1 MMRLTWAV
9 LMAGFF
15 FLPRAADSSW
25 GWETGRKT
33 AEVRMA
39 NSSTTGTQTIQES
52 RDLMLEATRLARSNE
67 PADHVSLLGKLQ
79 SEDFLK
85 KLDGEKA
92 YRGPARNLRLRPVLE
107 ALSKNPAP
115 SARNALGTLIQ
126 TPSFYREPARADLLI
141 KACAEV
147 RPAPPEVIQ
156 FWDGHSQPD
165 DGFTPLTID
174 ALVCNGSET
183 AIALLEKKM
192 TDPRHGEEDKLDWM
206 RSSIL
211 THRND
216 LTLLH
221 GCERMLAGNLSP
233 KLKVSLVEVLFDYR
247 PAEWYRPSGV
257 LRPPDRRLASPP
269 ALAQLQRIGDYALR
283 NLITLEADAWGFAS
297 IPDEKPAQI
306 DIDPL
311 EGARRMAFIL
321 ARASTLMD
329 AQPTVVH

>member
-1 MMRLTWAV
+1 MMRVIWAV
-9 LMAGFF
+9 LVAGFF
-15 FLPRAADSSW
+15 FLPRAADSPW
-25 GWETGRKT
+25 GGEVGRKT

-39 NSSTTGTQTIQES
+39 DSSTMQTQTLQES

-67 PADHVSLLGKLQ
+67 PADHASLLGKLQ

-107 ALSKNPAP
+107 ALSKNPVP
-115 SARNALGTLIQ
+115 SARNALVTLAQ

-165 DGFTPLTID
+165 DGFTPLTVD
-174 ALVCNGSET
+174 ALASNGSET

-192 TDPRHGEEDKLDWM
+192 ADPRHGEEDKLDWM

-211 THRND
+211 THRD
-216 LTLLH
+216 DFILLQ
-221 GCERMLAGNLSP
+221 GCERMLAGNLAP

-257 LRPPDRRLASPP
+257 FGPPDRRLAGPP
-269 ALAQLQRIGDYALR
+269 ALAQLQKIGDYALKNMVMKER
-283 NLITLEADAWGFAS
+283 LRKAVSDALEE
-297 IPDEKPAQI
+297 IKKRPK
-306 DIDPL
+306 
-311 EGARRMAFIL
+311 
-321 ARASTLMD
+321 
-329 AQPTVVH
+329 